1 MLEDGDDNQAPAF
14 PAEAENT
21 DWSEASPEEATSGQT
36 PSVQDMGEFETEA
49 AATSSVEPLVGDL
62 DVLGRFYADLAR
74 TPLLDREEERKL
86 TREISDARE
95 RVRKLLDEHRKI
107 VDATLYERGRGVIDP
122 KEEFREREILLVA
135 DRAKSLARRSTR
147 LEKARAEQSALAK
160 TRAER
165 NRIAKELQKEVVTRF
180 AKDLSSRLRI
190 YREARDQMLRANL
203 RLVAAIA
210 RKHARR
216 GLPLPDLIQ
225 EGTLGLLRA
234 VEKFDPAKDIKFST
248 YAVWWIWQYIAR
260 SIDNDRSVVRTPVH
274 WHELRRKVGRLSQ
287 ALESKLHRAP
297 SKDEIVQAGGIDQSQ
312 LDMMAEPAH
321 VLSLD
326 MELGH
331 DDDRTLAEVIP
342 DEQGD
347 RPEARSVAGDLS
359 RHLETVLTELPDRE
373 QAIIRLRFGLDDDQ
387 VETLEEIG
395 VRYGVSR
402 ERIRQLEAKALSRL
416 RDLCGS
422 AGLESF
428 LEA

>member
-1 MLEDGDDNQAPAF
+1 MRSAAMYQTEAEPTEWAGSVPDEPTTETNAPSEQEVGEVE
-14 PAEAENT
+14 AEA
-21 DWSEASPEEATSGQT
+21 SA
-36 PSVQDMGEFETEA
+36 VETA
-49 AATSSVEPLVGDL
+49 LGDL
-62 DVLGRFYADLAR
+62 DVLGRFYADLAK
-74 TPLLDREEERKL
+74 TPLLDREAERTL
-86 TREISDARE
+86 TTEISRARE
-95 RVRKLLDEHRKI
+95 SVVSWLRRHPRI
-107 VDATLYERGRGVIDP
+107 VNVTLTERGRGVIRP
-122 KEEFREREILLVA
+122 TEEFREREILLVVE
-135 DRAKSLARRSTR
+135 RARRLARSPAKLR
-147 LEKARAEQSALAK
+147 KARL
-160 TRAER
+160 
-165 NRIAKELQKEVVTRF
+165 
-180 AKDLSSRLRI
+180 
-190 YREARDQMLRANL
+190 ARDRVSKFARELDGRIQAYRRARDSMLRANL

-234 VEKFDPAKDIKFST
+234 VEKFDPTKDIKFST

-297 SKDEIVQAGGIDQSQ
+297 SKDEIVEAGGIEQNQ
-312 LDMMAEPAH
+312 LEMMAEPAH

-347 RPEARSVAGDLS
+347 RPEAKSLAGDLS
-359 RHLETVLTELPDRE
+359 RHLEDVLTELPDRE

-402 ERIRQLEAKALSRL
+402 ERIRQLEAKALTRL

-422 AGLESF
+422 AGLDAF

>member
-1 MLEDGDDNQAPAF
+1 MDVEDREEAQTPAAF
-14 PAEAENT
+14 PADAETGDWTEAPT
-21 DWSEASPEEATSGQT
+21 EEAAAGTT
-36 PSVQDMGEFETEA
+36 PSAQDLGEFETGA
-49 AATSSVEPLVGDL
+49 VASTAVEPLIGDL

-95 RVRKLLDEHRKI
+95 KVRKLLAMKANAPI
-107 VDATLYERGRGVIDP
+107 VTATLFERGRGVIHP
-122 KEEFREREILLVA
+122 AEEFREREILLVA
-135 DRAKSLARRSTR
+135 ERARRLARSPSKLREAKLS
-147 LEKARAEQSALAK
+147 RATVA
-160 TRAER
+160 T
-165 NRIAKELQKEVVTRF
+165 F
-180 AKDLSSRLRI
+180 AKDLNSRLNK
-190 YREARDQMLRANL
+190 YRDARDQMLRANL

-248 YAVWWIWQYIAR
+248 YAVWWFWQYIAR

-347 RPEARSVAGDLS
+347 RPEARSLAGDLS